1 MESCDLVK
9 CSCKNTC
16 SQATKLANVIAVPT
30 EQRAHICVP
39 VGMEMCHVPTDT
51 ANIPTMMWL
60 TSWMKMIHLLI
71 ITWNWCVCSDVFM
84 S

>member
-1 MESCDLVK
+1 MTRSSVLAKTPAVK
-9 CSCKNTC
+9 QRSV
-16 SQATKLANVIAVPT
+16 ANVLAVLT

-51 ANIPTMMWL
+51 ANIPMMMWL
-60 TSWMKMIHLLI
+60 NSWMKMIHLLI
-71 ITWNWCVCSDVFM
+71 ITWNWCVCSDVLM